1 MAGCLTVWP
10 SVARTA
16 DTYDQLSKLF
26 EVGWRAS
33 QESDNPLLKVGD
45 YKKAQEQFAQA
56 KHDAPNDPRV
66 DYAMT
71 IVALQNNRLKD
82 AASYLEHAPEPYP
95 SPLFMRRLK
104 VWLLLNRDDL
114 AATQAGI
121 AEFAHDV
128 ASSTAKDSDK
138 QEMANWI
145 GRNIGFYYGPGKNP
159 LKADD
164 LAKLDA
170 DVAAALTGPL
180 AGACSAGQASVAE
193 RYSTLQDQLE
203 STHSDAKNK
212 NEKVREAN
220 KNKIAAQQDRVNADV
235 DAAKTSKDQAQLDL
249 AQKQSKL
256 NIEMPALADRFN
268 RLTYQDR
275 RADDNLNS
283 LKAARDNE
291 LKQPSKNRDTSK
303 IDKLNQSIGDEE
315 KAAAAAHRSIR
326 NEIANVVQQQTANT
340 NAVIVAK
347 RQLADRTNE
356 LNTLTTKKNKSDAV
370 AKSFAKQNQ
379 NPVSDS
385 DKSTQK
391 LDQEMKSIT
400 TYAPIDFAKDK
411 QRILDSFHKTDLTVS
426 KK

>member
-1 MAGCLTVWP
+1 
-10 SVARTA
+10 
-16 DTYDQLSKLF
+16 
-26 EVGWRAS
+26 
-33 QESDNPLLKVGD
+33 
-45 YKKAQEQFAQA
+45 
-56 KHDAPNDPRV
+56 
-66 DYAMT
+66 
-71 IVALQNNRLKD
+71 
-82 AASYLEHAPEPYP
+82 
-95 SPLFMRRLK
+95 
-104 VWLLLNRDDL
+104 
-114 AATQAGI
+114 
-121 AEFAHDV
+121 
-128 ASSTAKDSDK
+128 
-138 QEMANWI
+138 
-145 GRNIGFYYGPGKNP
+145 
-159 LKADD
+159 
-164 LAKLDA
+164 
-170 DVAAALTGPL
+170 
-180 AGACSAGQASVAE
+180 
-193 RYSTLQDQLE
+193 
-203 STHSDAKNK
+203 
-212 NEKVREAN
+212 
-220 KNKIAAQQDRVNADV
+220 
-235 DAAKTSKDQAQLDL
+235 
-249 AQKQSKL
+249 
-256 NIEMPALADRFN
+256 MPALAGRFN

-347 RQLADRTNE
+347 QQLADRTNE

-385 DKSTQK
+385 DKPTQK

-411 QRILDSFHKTDLTVS
+411 QRILDSFHKKDLTVS